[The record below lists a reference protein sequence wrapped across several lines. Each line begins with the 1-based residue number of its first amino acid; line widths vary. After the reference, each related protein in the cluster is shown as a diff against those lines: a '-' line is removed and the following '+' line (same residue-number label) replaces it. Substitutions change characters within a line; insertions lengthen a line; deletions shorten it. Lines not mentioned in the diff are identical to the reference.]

1 MFTKITSTNPNFEQI
16 KSQLAQSSD
25 RCHYNAL
32 AREYNTLGVG
42 ELVSFPY
49 TQGKLAVLAKQMEK
63 RGLKRDAD
71 FTVQGNAVGE
81 GKDQTYNAFVTRVSD
96 KEAGILAPAARAPRA
111 PKAEG
116 AAGGNAK
123 GGKGK
128 GGK

>member
-1 MFTKITSTNPNFEQI
+1 MFTKITAQNPNFDQI

-25 RCHYNAL
+25 RFDYNAL

-81 GKDQTYNAFVTRVSD
+81 GKNQTYNAFVTRVSD
-96 KEAGILAPAARAPRA
+96 KEAGILAPAPRAPR
-111 PKAEG
+111 PPRAEG
-116 AAGGNAK
+116 AK